1 MEKKLIENFEALFNV
16 IKRLRGKG
24 GCPWDIAQTPMSM
37 RAPLLEEAYEAV
49 DAIEEHDS
57 EGKNSEHVKEE
68 LGDVLLNT
76 LMISYMYE
84 QEGIFSV
91 ADVMENLTEKL
102 IRRHPHVF
110 GQTDGYAG
118 PESDKKVSTPESVLS
133 QWENIK
139 EKIERPKAESVLDS
153 IPKNFPPML
162 RALKLSK
169 KAAKAGFEWTE
180 IGGLIKKM
188 EEETAEFAEAVKSG
202 SEAAIEDELGD
213 VFFVAV
219 NAARFLKMNP
229 EMILMHANKKFE
241 RRFRFVEN
249 EMKKSGLALSSENG
263 EKMDEFWKKAKLQEK
278 SENDCVLN
286 QSGKLPLV

>member
-37 RAPLLEEAYEAV
+37 RAPLLEEAYEVV

-57 EGKNSEHVKEE
+57 ERKNSEHVKEE

-118 PESDKKVSTPESVLS
+118 PESDKKVSTP
-133 QWENIK
+133 
-139 EKIERPKAESVLDS
+139 ESVLDS

-241 RRFRFVEN
+241 RRFRFVET